1 MLCLQAFV
9 FVIELRDRDGFVS
22 DKGVKD
28 LRRDSIENVAQNCKF
43 KFFDLFRHYVSL
55 FNF

>member
-9 FVIELRDRDGFVS
+9 FVIELRDRDGFFS

-28 LRRDSIENVAQNCKF
+28 LRRDSTEKMAQNCKF